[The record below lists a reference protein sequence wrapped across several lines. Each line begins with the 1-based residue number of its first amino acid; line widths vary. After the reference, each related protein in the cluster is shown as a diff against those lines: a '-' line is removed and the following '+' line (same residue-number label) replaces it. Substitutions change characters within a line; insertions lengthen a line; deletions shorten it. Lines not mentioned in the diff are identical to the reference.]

1 MTPLPNPTP
10 REFVL
15 HPVPAH
21 APRPAAAALAS
32 LIETLVAAGFPS
44 PADDHRRRPLDFNE
58 LLVTRPAATFVVRV
72 AGESMRDAGVHDGDM
87 VVIDRSV
94 DPRDGD
100 IVVACVEG
108 DLCIKRLR
116 RNAFKA
122 WLEPANP
129 EYKNI
134 EVDLEADF
142 AIEGV
147 VMWSLHRQHR
157 APGSNGHGLHHP
169 GAEV

>member
-1 MTPLPNPTP
+1 MTPFSNFP
-10 REFVL
+10 EFVL
-15 HPVPAH
+15 HPVPAGSS
-21 APRPAAAALAS
+21 RPAATALAS
-32 LIETLVAAGFPS
+32 LAETLVAAGFPS
-44 PADDHRRRPLDFNE
+44 PADDHRRGPLDFNQ
-58 LLVTRPAATFVVRV
+58 LLAARPAATFVIRV

-94 DPRDGD
+94 VPRDGD

-116 RNAFKA
+116 RQGARA

-134 EVDLEADF
+134 EVNLEAEF

-147 VMWSLHRQHR
+147 VMWSLHRQRR
-157 APGSNGHGLHHP
+157 AAPGGSNGQYH
-169 GAEV
+169 

>member
-1 MTPLPNPTP
+1 MTPFSDSSRLP
-10 REFVL
+10 EFVL

-21 APRPAAAALAS
+21 APRPAAAALAR
-32 LIETLVAAGFPS
+32 LVETLVEAGFPS
-44 PADDHRRRPLDFNE
+44 PTDGHLQGPLDFNE
-58 LLVTRPAATFVVRV
+58 LLVRRPAATFVVRV

-94 DPRDGD
+94 SPRDGD

-116 RNAFKA
+116 RQGAKA

-134 EVDLEADF
+134 EVNLEAGF

-147 VMWSLHRQHR
+147 VMWSLHRQRR
-157 APGSNGHGLHHP
+157 APGGSDGQHQ
-169 GAEV
+169 